1 MSPPNR
7 RAAEAALPFRV
18 VARSSCL
25 NVSQAASTRAL
36 GASTPARR
44 ISSGIHG
51 GGHEAIGVAL
61 LGDIADARERD
72 VIADER
78 ELILH
83 RHVETPL
90 ARLGGHPGIG

>member
-1 MSPPNR
+1 MADR
-7 RAAEAALPFRV
+7 GW
-18 VARSSCL
+18 
-25 NVSQAASTRAL
+25 RAL
-36 GASTPARR
+36 VGAIKETTAVADIDGRSKQRVEFP
-44 ISSGIHG
+44 SNIHG

-61 LGDIADARERD
+61 LGDIADARESE

-90 ARLGGHPGIG
+90 ARLGASRDRRQS